1 MEQSLGSPLAKHRL
15 DVCSCF
21 HKPIYNWM
29 SIYIYSIYIYSK
41 NFIYYI
47 YIYIYII
54 ETIYTIYT
62 IYIQ

>member
-47 YIYIYII
+47 YIHIHYRNDIYDIHYIYI
-54 ETIYTIYT
+54 
-62 IYIQ
+62 Q

>member
-21 HKPIYNWM
+21 HKPIQLDV
-29 SIYIYSIYIYSK
+29 SIYIVYIYSK

-47 YIYIYII
+47 HIHYRNDIYDIHYIYI
-54 ETIYTIYT
+54 
-62 IYIQ
+62 Q